1 MWFDTHCHLQRF
13 YDRGN
18 LDELLSRSF
27 ESGVKKM
34 VTVGTSMEDWE
45 LYAMI
50 ANRYLSTVFYS
61 VGLHPSYVDSTWED
75 QVSGL
80 KNYWGKAVKPLA
92 LGEVGLDYF
101 RLPKDKAESEK
112 IVTFQKNAF
121 HCQLLQAR
129 ELNCPV
135 IIHSRNA
142 FEDCV
147 KMIDESGVDWNRVVF
162 HCFSEGIEQL
172 MQIQN
177 RGGWVS
183 FTGILT
189 FKGNHSLR
197 DTFKASDKEK
207 VMLETD
213 SPYLAPVPKRGTE
226 NEPSYLHYLGS
237 SAAETLE
244 LPEKEFAEQ
253 IMNNSNHFYGC

>member
-13 YDRGN
+13 YDRGD
-18 LDELLSRSF
+18 LDKVLSRSF
-27 ESGVKKM
+27 ESGVNKM

-50 ANRYLSTVFYS
+50 SNRYLSTVFYS
-61 VGLHPSYVDSTWED
+61 VGLHPSYADSTWEH

-80 KNYWGKAVKPLA
+80 KNYWKKEVKPLA

-101 RLPKDKAESEK
+101 RLPKDKAKAEK
-112 IVTFQKNAF
+112 IVGYQKSALR
-121 HCQLLQAR
+121 HQLLQAK

-147 KMIDESGVDWNRVVF
+147 NMIDESGVNWNRVVF

-172 MQIQN
+172 MQIQI

-189 FKGNHSLR
+189 FKGNRNLR
-197 DTFKASDKEK
+197 DAFKATDKEK

-213 SPYLAPVPKRGTE
+213 SPYLAPVPKRGKE

-237 SAAETLE
+237 SGAEILE
-244 LPEKEFAEQ
+244 LPEKEFSEQ

>member
-1 MWFDTHCHLQRF
+1 
-13 YDRGN
+13 
-18 LDELLSRSF
+18 
-27 ESGVKKM
+27 
-34 VTVGTSMEDWE
+34 
-45 LYAMI
+45 
-50 ANRYLSTVFYS
+50 
-61 VGLHPSYVDSTWED
+61 
-75 QVSGL
+75 
-80 KNYWGKAVKPLA
+80 
-92 LGEVGLDYF
+92 
-101 RLPKDKAESEK
+101 
-112 IVTFQKNAF
+112 
-121 HCQLLQAR
+121 
-129 ELNCPV
+129 
-135 IIHSRNA
+135 
-142 FEDCV
+142 
-147 KMIDESGVDWNRVVF
+147 MIDESGVDWNRVVF

-197 DTFKASDKEK
+197 DAFKASDKEK

-226 NEPSYLHYLGS
+226 NEPSYLHYLGA